1 MYKYRLEH
9 HAKIAR
15 ILESID
21 ADFIEDAECYFAGG
35 TAIVMLLDEYRESV
49 DIDFLCSSRE
59 GYSKLRS
66 TVTNDSFGQVFK
78 QPVNYGS
85 DVRANQ
91 YGIRSVVL
99 ADETRIRME
108 FVSEGRLDLGF
119 GGRIHGIPTLSQE
132 DFFATKLLANA
143 DRGRDKS
150 TQFKD
155 MIDIGMMISAW
166 GDIPQ
171 VSWDKARSA
180 YGQSIDKEYNAVV
193 DMMNSN
199 KSHFDRCIGLLHISE
214 ENTDKIV
221 SALNLSFCDND
232 YESDFMTN
240 FNR

>member
-15 ILESID
+15 ILESLD

-35 TAIVMLLDEYRESV
+35 TAIVMLLDEYRES
-49 DIDFLCSSRE
+49 
-59 GYSKLRS
+59 
-66 TVTNDSFGQVFK
+66 
-78 QPVNYGS
+78 
-85 DVRANQ
+85 
-91 YGIRSVVL
+91 
-99 ADETRIRME
+99 
-108 FVSEGRLDLGF
+108 
-119 GGRIHGIPTLSQE
+119 
-132 DFFATKLLANA
+132 
-143 DRGRDKS
+143 
-150 TQFKD
+150 
-155 MIDIGMMISAW
+155 
-166 GDIPQ
+166 
-171 VSWDKARSA
+171 
-180 YGQSIDKEYNAVV
+180 V

>member
-49 DIDFLCSSRE
+49 
-59 GYSKLRS
+59 
-66 TVTNDSFGQVFK
+66 N
-78 QPVNYGS
+78 
-85 DVRANQ
+85 
-91 YGIRSVVL
+91 
-99 ADETRIRME
+99 
-108 FVSEGRLDLGF
+108 
-119 GGRIHGIPTLSQE
+119 
-132 DFFATKLLANA
+132 
-143 DRGRDKS
+143 
-150 TQFKD
+150 
-155 MIDIGMMISAW
+155 IGMMISAW

-171 VSWDKARSA
+171 VSWNKARSA